1 MMIVI
6 LQTNLE
12 ETKERL
18 LLLIYLMLLK
28 EEETKERGE
37 GMAHDGD
44 NKEEELQTLLLLR
57 IQSNE
62 ERSASTTTRTSSTRT
77 ANISIDE
84 DEVRRRVSES
94 ERGSKSESKL
104 VVSASNESGP
114 TRRDDERG
122 GETHVLS
129 GWRGEGSRWLS
140 RRGNELTRTIGG
152 SRGGTPLVR
161 SPAQTGARCRS
172 RYRLSATVW

>member
-6 LQTNLE
+6 LQ
-12 ETKERL
+12 TKERL
-18 LLLIYLMLLK
+18 LLLIYLILLK

-37 GMAHDGD
+37 GMAHDD
-44 NKEEELQTLLLLR
+44 KEEEELQTLLLLR
-57 IQSNE
+57 IQSNNE
-62 ERSASTTTRTSSTRT
+62 VRSASTTTRTSSTQT

-94 ERGSKSESKL
+94 ERGSKGESKI

-114 TRRDDERG
+114 TRRGDERE
-122 GETHVLS
+122 GETHVQS
-129 GWRGEGSRWLS
+129 GWRGEGSRWLWGRS
-140 RRGNELTRTIGG
+140 NELTGTIGG

-161 SPAQTGARCRS
+161 SPAQSGARCRS